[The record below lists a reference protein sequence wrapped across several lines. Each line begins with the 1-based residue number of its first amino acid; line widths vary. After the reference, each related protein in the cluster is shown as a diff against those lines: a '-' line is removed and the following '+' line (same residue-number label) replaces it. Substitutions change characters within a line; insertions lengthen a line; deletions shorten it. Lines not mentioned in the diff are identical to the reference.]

1 MSELSENITNTS
13 FEQFESLI
21 DNVKVDHAFNLNL
34 LKTIIFTITF
44 IVGITGNFLVILTI
58 SINKELRL
66 TTHIYLMN
74 LSISDFINL
83 LSIPFTI
90 ITSVK
95 QDWIFNTFICK
106 IFWLLQGINQFTS
119 VAFVSVLSIDR

>member
-21 DNVKVDHAFNLNL
+21 DNVQLNHAFNLNL

-66 TTHIYLMN
+66 TTHIYLLN

-90 ITSVK
+90 ITSIK